1 MGAAFDTRAAST
13 PSQRGQGDS
22 EGPGKDE
29 VVNEC
34 VVKGRVNGRGTIT
47 RIQ

>member
-13 PSQRGQGDS
+13 HFSKGQKDS

-34 VVKGRVNGRGTIT
+34 VVKD
-47 RIQ
+47 